1 MKNKTKRNLFQEYMD
16 FIDRIVKWLCIGL
29 MLFMLIV
36 VLFQVISRKIPF
48 IGSFSWTEEL
58 ARYLMLWLVFLGS
71 SHIAEAS
78 SYIRVTFLVR
88 EAFCKD
94 AKGAEYYYEGSDPSH
109 IRILC
114 LELLYGIYHD
124 GCAGSIS
131 GNADFHADPQAV
143 PGDRIYTGI
152 FPGAGVRRTDAAAQ

>member
-1 MKNKTKRNLFQEYMD
+1 MALHWPDALYADCGAVPGDQQKDSLYRFLFLDGGAGPLSDALACFSGVQPHCESVLLYQGNLS
-16 FIDRIVKWLCIGL
+16 G
-29 MLFMLIV
+29 
-36 VLFQVISRKIPF
+36 
-48 IGSFSWTEEL
+48 
-58 ARYLMLWLVFLGS
+58 
-71 SHIAEAS
+71 
-78 SYIRVTFLVR
+78 R

-131 GNADFHADPQAV
+131 GNADSMQIPRLSLVIGFTLVFFQALASGGLMLL
-143 PGDRIYTGI
+143 PSEEEEE
-152 FPGAGVRRTDAAAQ
+152 GV